1 MKIMS
6 KKFKYSKIL
15 YKQQNNS
22 NLNQQYDFN
31 NLLKNKKYEQ
41 QMQYKNFLDSQ
52 VMIKFIKVKDRSNFK
67 DNFKVN
73 EFIGLNK
80 KDRNLQ
86 TNPFNQ

>member
-86 TNPFNQ
+86 TNPCNQ